1 MYKGVTYPNGDG
13 NKSTMDVTLS
23 PTGIL
28 DNLAEYINVYPN
40 PSNGYVNISSP
51 EQIDRLMLVNIV
63 GQTVL
68 DMKPGSSNTKL
79 NLDGLNPGVYF
90 VNLIID
96 GQRVTKKLTI
106 Q

>member
-1 MYKGVTYPNGDG
+1 MRP
-13 NKSTMDVTLS
+13 LS
-23 PTGIL
+23 II

-40 PSNGYVNISSP
+40 PSSGYVTISSP

-68 DMKPGSSNTKL
+68 DIKPGSGNTEL
-79 NLDGLNPGVYF
+79 NLDGFNPGIYF

-96 GQRVTKKLTI
+96 GQRITKKLTI